1 MQRSTVKCM
10 VGGFILT
17 TAAMASQAT
26 VIYSSVPDILPPN
39 LPSLGYQAT
48 STSEFGDHI
57 TFAAG
62 PRRLNT
68 VTVTMSNWALES
80 TYNTGGAGYNQNLT
94 LNLYNYAGNAVAGG
108 LIATQ
113 TLNTLIPWRPE
124 ADPSC
129 AGGGWL
135 AGDGSCYNGLAF
147 NVVFDFSALDI
158 LLPNELVF
166 GLAFDTQ
173 SHGANPTGIAGP
185 YNSLN
190 FALAGA
196 PTIGTDNNPDGVF
209 WNTSHQPFLTTG
221 TAGVFGADIDSSQ
234 NGWGG
239 YVPAVAF
246 DANEIPEPGSLA
258 LIGLGLAGLAASRRR
273 KAN

>member
-1 MQRSTVKCM
+1 MRQSTISRAVC
-10 VGGFILT
+10 GFLLT
-17 TAAMASQAT
+17 TAAMASQGT
-26 VIYSSVPDILPPN
+26 VIYSNVPDTLPGN

-80 TYNTGGAGYNQNLT
+80 SYNTGGAGYNHDLT

-129 AGGGWL
+129 TSGGWL
-135 AGDGSCYNGLAF
+135 ATDGSCYSGLAF

-158 LLPNELVF
+158 LLPNEVVL
-166 GLAFDTQ
+166 GLAFNTQ
-173 SHGANPTGIAGP
+173 SYGESPTGVGGP

-190 FALAGA
+190 FALGGA
-196 PTIGTDNNPDGVF
+196 PTVGTDNNPDGVF
-209 WNTSHQPFLTTG
+209 WNTSHQPFLDSG
-221 TAGVFGADIDSSQ
+221 TAGVFGQDTNWAP
-234 NGWGG
+234 
-239 YVPAVAF
+239 YVPAIAI
-246 DANEIPEPGSLA
+246 DANAVPEPGSLA
-258 LIGLGLAGLAASRRR
+258 LIGLGLAGLAVSRRR
-273 KAN
+273 KSV